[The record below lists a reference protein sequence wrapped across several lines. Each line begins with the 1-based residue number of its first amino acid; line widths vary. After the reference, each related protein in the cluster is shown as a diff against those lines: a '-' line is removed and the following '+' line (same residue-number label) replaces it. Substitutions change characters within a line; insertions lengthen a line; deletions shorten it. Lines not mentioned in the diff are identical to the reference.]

1 MHTNGCGVG
10 LSHGLN
16 EACTVVRAP
25 RLAKCSSCSQTLCGS
40 SFAPQRKPPGTSAS
54 VCEHN
59 SRSDWCQWD
68 DSHFTRNGWGPDK
81 GSARAGRKVA
91 GRAWGITS
99 STAESKRV
107 GEEAG
112 PNELISALCKLLPQ
126 TPMGAGSHETTRLPG
141 GACVEEPTV
150 PLTKVHIGSTHLRH
164 ASARHIT

>member
-81 GSARAGRKVA
+81 GSVRAGGKVVV
-91 GRAWGITS
+91 RACGITS
-99 STAESKRV
+99 SADESNRIV
-107 GEEAG
+107 EETCQ
-112 PNELISALCKLLPQ
+112 NELSSALCKLLLQ
-126 TPMGAGSHETTRLPG
+126 
-141 GACVEEPTV
+141 
-150 PLTKVHIGSTHLRH
+150 GSTGVGPMEPRVSQKRGVLKNQGSR
-164 ASARHIT
+164 